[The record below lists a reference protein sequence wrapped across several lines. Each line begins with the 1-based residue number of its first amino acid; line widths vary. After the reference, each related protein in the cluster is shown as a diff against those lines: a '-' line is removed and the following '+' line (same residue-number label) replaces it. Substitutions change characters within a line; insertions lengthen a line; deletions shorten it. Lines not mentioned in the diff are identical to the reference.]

1 MWNRSVQVDPFEI
14 DSCMFPSDRNSQF
27 LLRINC
33 HVSIRDECN
42 PQIVQLFKD
51 ACYRTYFGLV
61 LVLRDQTCRRLDISC
76 LVQDIETYYILIKS
90 QLRKSSSNLVGV
102 SCVWKRKIDC
112 FTILFNCHLKSRFCK
127 VCDVI
132 DVVLVSLLFT

>member
-1 MWNRSVQVDPFEI
+1 MSLSEMNVVLKLFNSLKMPAIELI
-14 DSCMFPSDRNSQF
+14 SDF
-27 LLRINC
+27 
-33 HVSIRDECN
+33 
-42 PQIVQLFKD
+42 
-51 ACYRTYFGLV
+51 V

-76 LVQDIETYYILIKS
+76 PVQDIETYYILIKS